1 MAMQMTEMALMGH
14 IIASL
19 VVGVLV
25 EGGVLAGDPLAE
37 AGVGCDVAVDPIIL
51 GGGVIDGA
59 AVIGAL
65 DGADVGTPPAAT
77 GATVAGTILGAPMV
91 SIAVGFMVVCS
102 VPFPQQTPEN
112 MDWYSAQV
120 KLGLTEFIYNSRY
133 PHAVSL
139 KSELVSMNTRAGSGR
154 RVEPPQIRQAP
165 AEALVLLHP
174 QSTPAVACKP
184 VHSSVEKVAN
194 SCAAAQVTSIIGRVG
209 SGIIEPSS
217 HSGQLSVIPG
227 QPQTDCSGLR
237 TMGLAGQVDSLKYP
251 R

>member
-174 QSTPAVACKP
+174 
-184 VHSSVEKVAN
+184 
-194 SCAAAQVTSIIGRVG
+194 
-209 SGIIEPSS
+209 
-217 HSGQLSVIPG
+217 LSVLMWWKWMKRRWLE
-227 QPQTDCSGLR
+227 QANDNEK
-237 TMGLAGQVDSLKYP
+237 MALKWNVLTRAHQLWP
-251 R
+251 ASQCTLLWKR